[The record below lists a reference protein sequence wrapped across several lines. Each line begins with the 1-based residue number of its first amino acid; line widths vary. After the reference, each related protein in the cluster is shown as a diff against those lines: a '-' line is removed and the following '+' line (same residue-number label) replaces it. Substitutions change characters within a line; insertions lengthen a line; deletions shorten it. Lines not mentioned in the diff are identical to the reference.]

1 MNGLLF
7 ENDYITLTKIENTIT
22 MVTKKGGFPIK
33 SFDKITQ
40 ELPRL
45 KITSFPE
52 LRRALATEGNESEIA
67 SYAPAIEIIVSP
79 DKMRAEAEIYLT
91 EKEIE
96 EKKHELPAMMTEA
109 LRTKGIQPMLTDI
122 NWSEIRTRQ
131 SIIVVE
137 GTPPIKGD
145 DAVIT
150 YIEAPERRPV
160 IREDGSADYYEMN
173 FVTPIR
179 KGDWLG
185 EKILAQEGTNGRD
198 IFGNEIVSKKGLDS
212 KLYYDRKSVEEVQ
225 ENGKIVLRAIHGGVL
240 EFKNGVV
247 GIGQQLVIN
256 GDVGPETGSITF
268 DGTVVISGTVLA
280 GYSVNATGDISVGAK
295 EGVTNAKEVRS
306 EQADVY
312 IQGGVF
318 GGGSTVIEAKGT
330 IFIKHANECNL
341 FAHTIQVGLYLLGS
355 EVIADYV
362 YVDRNKGRIIG
373 GNIEAKYRIECAF
386 AGNRH
391 ERATMLFAKGA
402 DKEALQ
408 IEVQKM
414 ALSIKNL
421 QKQIIQLE
429 AHLEPLEKNVETLV
443 AAQREAFDKI
453 QGILRKS
460 REEVFTFDQAIQANL
475 HIMRTAIAPQIEIT
489 REASPGVTLQIGS
502 RTSTLESPANGVFE
516 IIDGVLNI

>member
-1 MNGLLF
+1 MLF
-7 ENDYITLTKIENTIT
+7 ENDYITLTRIENTIS
-22 MVTKKGGFPIK
+22 MYTKKSGFHIK

-79 DKMRAEAEIYLT
+79 DKMRAEAEVYLT
-91 EKEIE
+91 VKEIE
-96 EKKHELPAMMTEA
+96 EKKHELPALVADA
-109 LRTKGIQPMLTDI
+109 LRSKGIRPGQTDI
-122 NWSEIRTRQ
+122 NWNAVKPRQ
-131 SIIVVE
+131 SIIVAE
-137 GTPPIKGD
+137 GNPPIKGD
-145 DAVIT
+145 DAMIT
-150 YIEAPERRPV
+150 YIEVPERRPV

-185 EKILAQEGTNGRD
+185 EKIPAQEGTNGLD
-198 IFGNEIVSKKGLDS
+198 IFGNEIMSKKGLDS
-212 KLYYDRKSVEEVQ
+212 KLHYDRKSVEEVQ
-225 ENGKIVLRAIHGGVL
+225 ENGKTVLRALHGGVL

-247 GIGQQLVIN
+247 GIGQQLIIN

-318 GGGSTVIEAKGT
+318 GGGNTVIEAKGS
-330 IFIKHANECNL
+330 IFIKHANECSL
-341 FAHTIQVGLYLLGS
+341 FAHTVQVGLYLLGS
-355 EVIADYV
+355 KVIADYV

-373 GNIEAKYRIECAF
+373 GNIEAKYRIECAV

-391 ERATMLFAKGA
+391 ERVTMLFAKGV
-402 DKEALQ
+402 DKEALH

-414 ALSIKNL
+414 AQSIKNL
-421 QKQIIQLE
+421 QKQIEQLE
-429 AHLEPLEKNVETLV
+429 KHIEPLEKIVKTLEGPK
-443 AAQREAFDKI
+443 REAYDKI
-453 QGILRKS
+453 YDTLTKS
-460 REEVFTFDQAIQANL
+460 REEVFGFDRAIQANL
-475 HIMRTAIAPQIEIT
+475 HTMKTAISPQIEIT
-489 REASPGVTLQIGS
+489 REANPGVTIQIGA
-502 RTSTLESPANGVFE
+502 RASTLESPTKGVFE
-516 IIDGVLNI
+516 MLDGVLNI